1 MSSPRE
7 VAVGDQHYANL
18 SHQLD
23 GLIEAYGDDP
33 DDYLSRLDGFA
44 EEFANGDHFTN
55 VALQLET
62 ISQLLAVAIH
72 RLSARDHQEE
82 R

>member
-1 MSSPRE
+1 VTSTTPTS
-7 VAVGDQHYANL
+7 ATNL
-18 SHQLD
+18 TVSLRRTATILMTISA
-23 GLIEAYGDDP
+23 G
-33 DDYLSRLDGFA
+33 LDGFA